1 MELTFEQARVLG
13 ALVEKQMTTP
23 DYYPMT
29 VTALVAACNQR
40 NNRDPVTAFTAEDIE
55 RILGALNDLDLTRFT
70 RQSGGR
76 TLKYLHRAPQT
87 LEIDDEQLAI
97 LAIMMLRGPQTI
109 AELKSRT
116 ERYID
121 FASVEAVEERV
132 QDLITRDEPLCEQ
145 LPRVIGQRETRFM
158 TMLVPDHPATS
169 AVRPRPVEARSPQPA
184 TETASPSKPEL
195 ERRVAILETTV
206 AHLLEELGIE
216 APRKP
221 NQISTMS
228 DIAAISMRKRHN
240 RQRSRN
246 TPFTFH

>member
-29 VTALVAACNQR
+29 VTALVAACNQK

-55 RILGALNDLDLTRFT
+55 RILGALNDLDLSRFT

-97 LAIMMLRGPQTI
+97 LAVMMLRGPQTI
-109 AELKSRT
+109 AELKTRT

-121 FASVEAVEERV
+121 FGSIEAVEERV

-158 TMLVPDHPATS
+158 TLLVPDHPAAST
-169 AVRPRPVEARSPQPA
+169 VQEPPVAARSPQPP
-184 TETASPSKPEL
+184 TETASPSPSGL
-195 ERRVAILETTV
+195 EQRVQVLETTV
-206 AHLLEELGIE
+206 AHLLDELGLE
-216 APRKP
+216 APGESASNP
-221 NQISTMS
+221 
-228 DIAAISMRKRHN
+228 AAD
-240 RQRSRN
+240 
-246 TPFTFH
+246 